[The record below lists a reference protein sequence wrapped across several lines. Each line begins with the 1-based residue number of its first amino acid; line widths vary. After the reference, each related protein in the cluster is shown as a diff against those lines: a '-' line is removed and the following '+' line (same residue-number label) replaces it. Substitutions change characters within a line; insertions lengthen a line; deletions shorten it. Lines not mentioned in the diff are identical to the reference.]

1 LAANCSACASGC
13 TGGVYGK
20 VLRSSP
26 PACTGAFANW
36 TLWLDTL
43 GVEQGNH
50 SCIAYYP
57 TEQVTFTAARV
68 ACGAIS
74 PAAHM
79 LTTRQVGGPDAGHRL
94 ELLHCTLRLHVCL
107 LVCDPVVVVPPC
119 RPWTWCLVVV
129 QTLCRPRGSW

>member
-1 LAANCSACASGC
+1 M
-13 TGGVYGK
+13 
-20 VLRSSP
+20 LRSSP
-26 PACTGAFANW
+26 PVCTGAFANW

-57 TEQVTFTAARV
+57 TEQATFSAARV

-107 LVCDPVVVVPPC
+107 LV
-119 RPWTWCLVVV
+119 WLWCLV
-129 QTLCRPRGSW
+129 QTVDVMVYHTFSLLVWSVMELLVGATD